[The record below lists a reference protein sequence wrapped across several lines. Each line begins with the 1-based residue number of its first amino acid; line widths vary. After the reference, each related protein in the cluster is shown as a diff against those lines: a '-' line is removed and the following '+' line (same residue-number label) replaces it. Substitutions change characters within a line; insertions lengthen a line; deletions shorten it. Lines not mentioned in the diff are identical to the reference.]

1 MDLKQE
7 IEKLKTELDQVEDV
21 HLIQVIKNLLE
32 YARQPPQQTDWW
44 NLISDEEKAAIN
56 EGIKQADNGEVKDY
70 SEVRNAIRKKYN
82 L

>member
-1 MDLKQE
+1 MVLKQE

-32 YARQPPQQTDWW
+32 CARQHPQKTDWW

>member
-1 MDLKQE
+1 MVLKQE

-32 YARQPPQQTDWW
+32 YARQHPQQTDWW

-56 EGIKQADNGEVKDY
+56 EGIKQADNGEVKGY